1 MGHVNKA
8 LYAKADDTSIF
19 NKLGVTP
26 PGLVTPLEDSNRCVT
41 STNGSNQFPGC
52 CPNGFKTYGGTWD
65 AFRGLG
71 TVNFPA
77 LSAYFLEAAAPPRKP
92 NTDTLALG
100 LGLGLGLGIPIVA
113 GMVCLFTRGQYSF
126 GRGRSMLS
134 GNAAS
139 FNDDRGQGQPSSTA
153 TRAAQS
159 NTMRTPQPNTNPM
172 SQPQPRSQTGGYTD
186 SGAGSLR
193 ASHNA
198 L

>member
-1 MGHVNKA
+1 M
-8 LYAKADDTSIF
+8 L
-19 NKLGVTP
+19 LQQ
-26 PGLVTPLEDSNRCVT
+26 PGLAASSGFRAGAIAKWRSLADQAPQNPVSV
-41 STNGSNQFPGC
+41 PG
-52 CPNGFKTYGGTWD
+52 
-65 AFRGLG
+65 
-71 TVNFPA
+71 VPA
-77 LSAYFLEAAAPPRKP
+77 ASPP